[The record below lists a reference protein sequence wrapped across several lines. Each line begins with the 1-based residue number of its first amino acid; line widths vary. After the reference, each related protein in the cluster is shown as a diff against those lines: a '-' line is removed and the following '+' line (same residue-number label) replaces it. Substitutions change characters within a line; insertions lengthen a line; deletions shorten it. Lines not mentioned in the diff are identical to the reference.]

1 MEILNMIFYTAI
13 TLGVLVFIHEF
24 GHFIT
29 AKLTGMRVDRFSIGF
44 PPRAFGKKIGDT
56 DYCISWIP
64 IGGYVKIAGM
74 IDESMDTGFLNKE
87 PQPWEFR
94 SKPFWAKTLV
104 ISGGVIMN
112 VLLAV
117 FIFWGIHIVQGSYIA
132 ETTEVGHVFKNSVF
146 DKSGLQ
152 NGDKILSI
160 NGDTVTHWEEVQ
172 NLLFVKNLGNDIDL
186 KIDRNGQQFH
196 INLPAQ
202 KGTGFSDS
210 TQGLLVAHT
219 STVVDGVELNMP
231 AGRIGLLPGD
241 TLIGVGNE
249 KVNQVEAVTAIRG
262 NAAKNISIKWKRGE
276 KIFFD
281 TLTVTNEG
289 RIGVRLSSRYT
300 GPSKKI
306 EYTIFQSLGVALKDI
321 KESIYLFYL
330 TFSKIFAGKTSVKDS
345 LGGPIAIAQLA
356 TQSAEYGFSM
366 FVWFMAQLSMSLA
379 ILNILPIPALDGGH
393 LLMFVIEKVMGKEIP
408 HKVKIVIQQAGFV
421 ILLLFMAFVIYNDIT
436 RF

>member
-1 MEILNMIFYTAI
+1 MQILNMIFYTAI
-13 TLGVLVFIHEF
+13 TLGVLIFIHEF

-44 PPRAFGKKIGDT
+44 PPRAFGKKIGET
-56 DYCISWIP
+56 DYCVSWVP

-74 IDESMDTGFLNKE
+74 IDESMDTVFLNKE
-87 PQPWEFR
+87 PEPWEFR
-94 SKPFWAKTLV
+94 SKPLWAKTLV

-112 VLLAV
+112 VLLAIM
-117 FIFWGIHIVQGSYIA
+117 IFWGIHYVQGSYIA

-146 DKSGLQ
+146 ERAGLQ

-160 NGDTVTHWEEVQ
+160 NGDKVTHWEEVQ
-172 NLLFVKNLGNDIDL
+172 NLLYVKNLGNEIDL
-186 KIDRNGQQFH
+186 SVDRKGKQLH
-196 INLPAQ
+196 LIIPVQ
-202 KGTGFSDS
+202 KGPLLTDS
-210 TQGLLVAHT
+210 SQVLLVAFT
-219 STVVDGVELNMP
+219 STVIDGVELNLP
-231 AGRIGLLPGD
+231 ASRIGVMPGD
-241 TLIGVGNE
+241 TLVGVDSM
-249 KVNQVEAVTAIRG
+249 KVNQAEAILAIRS
-262 NAAKNISIKWKRGE
+262 NAGKNISITWKRAE
-276 KIFFD
+276 KLFSD
-281 TLTVTNEG
+281 TLTVTKEG
-289 RIGVRLSSRYT
+289 RIGIRLSSHYT

-306 EYTIFQSLGVALKDI
+306 QYSIFESFGVALKDV

-330 TFSKIFAGKTSVKDS
+330 TFSKIFAGKTSVRDS

-393 LLMFVIEKVMGKEIP
+393 LTMFLIEKIMGKDIP
-408 HKVKIVIQQAGFV
+408 SKVKIVIQQAGFI
-421 ILLLFMAFVIYNDIT
+421 ILLLFMAFVVYNDIA